1 MTIQSIPGIDK
12 LAGIDELKPRVEQ
25 PGAKEGS
32 SFTETLKDAVRS
44 VDGLQKQSEA
54 AQLSYAQG
62 ENVDLHD
69 VLIKIEEAE
78 IAFKAMMEVRNKLIE
93 AYHEVMRLGS
103 GG

>member
-1 MTIQSIPGIDK
+1 MAIEPIPGIST
-12 LAGIDELKPRVEQ
+12 LNRVEEVRQ
-25 PGAKEGS
+25 RVDPSASGKGP
-32 SFTETLKDAVRS
+32 SFTDTLKDAVRS
-44 VDGLQKQSEA
+44 VDDLQQQSEA
-54 AQLSYAQG
+54 AQVSWSQG

-93 AYHEVMRLGS
+93 AYHEVMRIGS